1 MISMKHLQSLWI
13 TLEYCMFFY
22 TYAKHVSNSE
32 RSCYLLCFIYT
43 FILLAALLTAC
54 ATVSTGKLKS
64 LHCSLT
70 LNDNLYVTVMVSIWQ
85 CWLNQ
90 RQRACSETDAE
101 QLRRLSTSTTDDNN
115 EWVSK
120 GWIMISGRLSADQSW
135 FHPWNHPQQ
144 TSKTGCYTTQI
155 VFTNVWC
162 VTNWKKQFK
171 ANAKNYCHKVFYS
184 CIKLTI
190 QKLSSELFISSG
202 SCTFEALKHPL
213 ISLT

>member
-22 TYAKHVSNSE
+22 TYAKHVGDSE

-43 FILLAALLTAC
+43 FVLLAALLTAC

-115 EWVSK
+115 EYQRVNNDKWQIICRSVMVPPMKS
-120 GWIMISGRLSADQSW
+120 
-135 FHPWNHPQQ
+135 PTTNQQ
-144 TSKTGCYTTQI
+144 NWLLYN
-155 VFTNVWC
+155 TNSV
-162 VTNWKKQFK
+162 
-171 ANAKNYCHKVFYS
+171 H
-184 CIKLTI
+184 
-190 QKLSSELFISSG
+190 
-202 SCTFEALKHPL
+202 
-213 ISLT
+213 